1 MNVFNQKGQTWQWIT
16 AIIVVVAIVLVIT
29 LWPSGTDGAAE
40 VVKIGVIMP
49 LTGTLG
55 TIGEGMR
62 DAVILAADEVN
73 SSGILGNKKIELVIE
88 DTACE
93 PAKATPVVEKMIN
106 LDKVVAVVGPTCSG
120 ESLATAPTFAVAK
133 IPNISPSATA
143 PKLTTDA
150 GDYWFRDVPGDDFQG
165 KVAADYVTNK
175 WSAKT
180 GAILYLQN
188 DWGLGLQGSFDKSF
202 KELGGT
208 IVLTETFD
216 LGVMDAKPQL
226 MKIQELNPDVLF
238 LPCFPKECA
247 VILKQVSELGLKSKI
262 ISPDGANDPEIYKEL
277 GSAAQGFTTTIA
289 SNATGDFLV
298 NYKAKYGK
306 EAGAYAGQAYD
317 ALKILAEA
325 IAKVGT
331 DGEKIKDYLYTVDYD
346 GAIGKVQFDEFGD
359 IKGAKYDIFVWKD
372 TKFDLAEQVSL
383 K

>member
-1 MNVFNQKGQTWQWIT
+1 MNIFNQKGQSWAWII
-16 AIIVVVAIVLVIT
+16 AIIVVVAIILVAVF
-29 LWPSGTDGAAE
+29 WPSATDGATE

-49 LTGTLG
+49 LTGSLG
-55 TIGEGMR
+55 TIGEGTK

-93 PAKATPVVEKMIN
+93 PAKAMPVAEKFIN
-106 LDKVVAVVGPTCSG
+106 LDKVVAVVGPACSG
-120 ESLATAPTFAVAK
+120 ESLSTAPIFAAAK
-133 IPNISPSATA
+133 IPNISPISTA
-143 PKLTTDA
+143 PKLTTEG
-150 GDYWFRDVPGDDFQG
+150 GDYYFRNVPGDDFQA

-175 WSAKT
+175 WAAKT

-188 DWGLGLQGSFDKSF
+188 DWGLGLQGAFDKSF
-202 KELGGT
+202 TDLGGK

-226 MKIQELNPDVLF
+226 LKIQELNPDIVF
-238 LPCFPKECA
+238 LPCFPKECV

-262 ISPDGANDPEIYKEL
+262 ISPDGANDPETLKVL
-277 GSAAQGFTTTIA
+277 GSSINGLTTTIA
-289 SNATGDFLV
+289 SNATENFLIK
-298 NYKAKYGK
+298 YKTKFGK
-306 EAGAYAGQAYD
+306 DAVAYAGQSYD

-325 IAKVGT
+325 ISKVGT
-331 DGEKIKDYLYTVDYD
+331 DGEKIKDYLYTIDYD